1 MTATAPRPSGLRE
14 RLAAVPIYL
23 IATCPAQGAGAVLL
37 RASAAARALH
47 ERAGHVALQLRCKQ
61 GSVRDRRELLRQAR
75 SLLPPGTLLL
85 VNDDLAA
92 VLDEDGAPL
101 ADGVHLGREDAAA
114 LAPLGTPQASW
125 LPAGLH
131 AARVYLGEALLIGA
145 STRTRAELRAA
156 LEAGADHAGF
166 GAIAPSGTKLDTRP
180 AELEELRLLL
190 AEDPRVPVFPVGGIT
205 PAVLERLARIG
216 ARRAA
221 IGSAIVDAA
230 DPAAAALA
238 CLAALSRG

>member
-1 MTATAPRPSGLRE
+1 MTATVPRPSGLRE

-61 GSVRDRRELLRQAR
+61 ASVRDRRELLRQAR
-75 SLLPPGTLLL
+75 SLLPPGALLL

-114 LAPLGTPQASW
+114 LAPLGTPQAKW

-180 AELEELRLLL
+180 ASLAELQQLL
-190 AEDPRVPVFPVGGIT
+190 AEFPQVPVFPIGGIT
-205 PAVLERLARIG
+205 PSVLAHLAALG

-221 IGSAIVDAA
+221 VGSAVLEAA

-238 CLAALSRG
+238 CLAALTRG